1 MVDAECHIGDL
12 VQIKT
17 REEIK
22 QEEDFQIGWASAMY
36 SFCGEVV
43 EIKNIKTY
51 SGFTKEYIV
60 YEFKERNEFDGINHW
75 LWTANMFNPYTR
87 ITEPQ
92 ESEIVNLL
100 L

>member
-1 MVDAECHIGDL
+1 MLDSELHVGDI

-17 REEIK
+17 QEEIR
-22 QEEDFQIGWASAMY
+22 QTYIEWDMNM
-36 SFCGEVV
+36 FCERVV
-43 EIKNIKTY
+43 GIKSIEKYVGY
-51 SGFTKEYIV
+51 SGKKYTIYRLKEIDAV
-60 YEFKERNEFDGINHW
+60 TNINHW